1 MIFRLRHLN
10 SGRLVVLQDLNLG
23 KTVLNS
29 VGLADHLKMDIKV
42 TEGRN
47 NRKNINI
54 KVSDKN

>member
-29 VGLADHLKMDIKV
+29 VGLADHLKMDFKV